1 MNKNKYELLTCRQ
14 QQQQQQERQQQQQQQ
29 QQERQI
35 RKSFFQ
41 KKKRSK
47 MYNHTLRVNDSQD
60 ERRHSSQK
68 TQKKRCHK
76 RFQTVPQVGKFTSL
90 NQTYSYEKIL
100 VDQEKKNHLGG
111 PYILMYFFVLFSCL

>member
-1 MNKNKYELLTCRQ
+1 MLPH
-14 QQQQQQERQQQQQQQ
+14 QQ

-35 RKSFFQ
+35 RKGFFSKE
-41 KKKRSK
+41 KKEAK

-76 RFQTVPQVGKFTSL
+76 RFQTVTQVGKFIS
-90 NQTYSYEKIL
+90 
-100 VDQEKKNHLGG
+100 
-111 PYILMYFFVLFSCL
+111 